1 MPLCGAKDDD
11 RKRYADDTEMG
22 GMTMLL
28 DGLQRC
34 IEVMDEVRL
43 LEQASKDL
51 QKQSRAD
58 QIYASIVTENHKV
71 VAGIEERRKYVHF
84 KPSEGLKAKIAQ
96 AIEATQEAARSGL
109 FQETKAKALQNDT
122 KIVKEML
129 SSEWGQFYSALAERK
144 VSTLMTVQS
153 ITPDKG
159 KTRLVIN
166 AIRNGA
172 SIDHEDHSKVRAL
185 ASGLADADQILE
197 GLGLDDEVMGFL
209 NKVSGG
215 SATIYDLTESL
226 IMWIQKEDL
235 SKKFKI
241 GFKD

>member
-1 MPLCGAKDDD
+1 
-11 RKRYADDTEMG
+11 
-22 GMTMLL
+22 MLL

-34 IEVMDEVRL
+34 IEAMDEVRL
-43 LEQASKDL
+43 LEQESKDL

-58 QIYASIVTENHKV
+58 QIYTSIVTENHKV
-71 VAGIEERRKYVHF
+71 VTGIEERRKYVHF
-84 KPSEGLKAKIAQ
+84 KPSEGLKAKIGQ
-96 AIEATQEAARSGL
+96 TIEAAQEAVRPGL
-109 FQETKAKALQNDT
+109 FQETKARALQSDT

-129 SSEWGQFYSALAERK
+129 SSEWGQFYSTLAEKK

-159 KTRLVIN
+159 KTRSVIN

-172 SIDHEDHSKVRAL
+172 SIDHEDHSNVRAL
-185 ASGLADADQILE
+185 ASGLTDADWILE
-197 GLGLDDEVMGFL
+197 GLGLDDEVIGFL
-209 NKVSGG
+209 DKVSGG
-215 SATIYDLTESL
+215 NATIYDLTESL
-226 IMWIQKEDL
+226 ITWIQKEDL